1 MERALLVAVL
11 ITYVV
16 GGVRFY
22 REEVDGTTDLTKVM
36 DGTGVPGK
44 LRYVRVGEHR
54 SVEIWQR
61 GLSFDIR
68 VIREL

>member
-1 MERALLVAVL
+1 MS
-11 ITYVV
+11 
-16 GGVRFY
+16 GVRIY
-22 REEVDGTTDLTKVM
+22 REEVAEPVDLTKEM
-36 DGTGVPGK
+36 SGTGVPGK

>member
-1 MERALLVAVL
+1 MERALFIVVL
-11 ITYVV
+11 ATYMAS
-16 GGVRFY
+16 GVRFY
-22 REEVDGTTDLTKVM
+22 REEVDETTDLTKVM